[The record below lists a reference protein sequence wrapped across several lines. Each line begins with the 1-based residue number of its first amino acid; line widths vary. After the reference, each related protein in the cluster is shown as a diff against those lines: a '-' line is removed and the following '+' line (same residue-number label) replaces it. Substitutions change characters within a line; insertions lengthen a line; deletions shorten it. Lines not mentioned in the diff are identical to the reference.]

1 MSVTDKLIAIN
12 KLANAYLPEVGVVKH
27 ATHELQPATRASY
40 TSGTEM
46 KFRLKTA
53 GYVDAYKSWLQFSI
67 QGTTGSP
74 TFGVGSALNVIRNI
88 RVFSKDGTEIS
99 RLQNANLYQFYKQ
112 SWSNENNWATQI
124 GTSQGYAASDL
135 TREQKFAIPLRYISP
150 FFDQKK
156 LISPMLLN
164 DMKIEI
170 DLANVGQAI
179 VSVTTPATEYT
190 ITNPRMRLHTSYL
203 DPKIDARIKQ
213 LADST
218 GLILYHKEIHHEAK
232 RGNNTSYNFGIQ
244 KAVSKGMSLAI
255 IPRLVD
261 SIDSTTNLVDG
272 MSSEIF
278 NFNKIQCSIGSNHFP
293 SQPLDCSPS
302 DPLEPFIYS
311 LQAWDRLS
319 GGESPPNVTYSNEVD
334 TADTYIGVLHNSKAS
349 ITFNFNKSN
358 LRDHDGY
365 SINDSR
371 QLNINLDMVAANRQ
385 LDCYLRYIRGVQYVK
400 GIVRVL
406 D

>member
-1 MSVTDKLIAIN
+1 MDKLIAIN
-12 KLANAYLPEVGVVKH
+12 KLANSYLPEVGVVKH
-27 ATHELQPATRASY
+27 AAHELQAAARASY
-40 TSGTEM
+40 KSGTEM
-46 KFRLKTA
+46 KFRLKTS
-53 GYVDAYKSWLQFSI
+53 GYVDPMKSWLQFEI
-67 QGTTGSP
+67 QGTTGAP
-74 TFGVGSALNVIRNI
+74 TFGVGSATNVIRNV
-88 RVFSKDGTEIS
+88 RVFSKGGTEIS
-99 RLQNANLYQFYKQ
+99 RLQNANLYQKYKQ
-112 SWSNENNWATQI
+112 DWSNENNWATQV
-124 GTSQGYAASDL
+124 GTSQGYSASDL
-135 TREQKFAIPLRYISP
+135 TTKQKFAIPLRYISP

-156 LISPMLLN
+156 LISPMMLN

-218 GLILYHKEIHHEAK
+218 GLILYHKEIYHEAE
-232 RGNNTSYNFGIQ
+232 RGNNTSYNFGLQ

-278 NFNKIQCSIGSNHFP
+278 NFNKIQCSIGANHFP
-293 SQPLDCSPS
+293 SQALDCSPT
-302 DPLEPFIYS
+302 DPLEPYMYS
-311 LQAWDRLS
+311 LQSWDRLS
-319 GGESPPNVTYSNEVD
+319 GGEDPPNVTYSNTVG
-334 TADTYIGVLHNSKAS
+334 TGDTYIGVANNSKAS
-349 ITFNFNKSN
+349 VTFSFNKSN

-371 QLNINLDMVAANRQ
+371 PLNINLDMVAANRQ
-385 LDCYLRYIRGVQYVK
+385 LDCYLRYVRGVQYVK
-400 GIVRVL
+400 GVVRVL